1 MNIKITYET
10 LFEVLR
16 TEKSREE
23 LQKLDEVFFSDII
36 NYLKEKET
44 ILENQKN
51 NPDLT
56 TFDEEKKEERQMSNI
71 KNIIKEIYERREK
84 KIINIALNKSKTN
97 SNIIDNS
104 TLLPEEKTIFNELVN
119 LLNKARKDILFNI
132 LNTKLPDF
140 KIEKKEEIKNKEE
153 PKPEIKQEIKPEQN
167 TEPKTNKLIRFVR
180 PVPKFVGPEL
190 ENYGPFEEDDIAKL
204 PTKIADVLINK
215 TRAEEINEG

>member
-1 MNIKITYET
+1 M
-10 LFEVLR
+10 
-16 TEKSREE
+16 
-23 LQKLDEVFFSDII
+23 
-36 NYLKEKET
+36 
-44 ILENQKN
+44 
-51 NPDLT
+51 
-56 TFDEEKKEERQMSNI
+56 
-71 KNIIKEIYERREK
+71 
-84 KIINIALNKSKTN
+84 NKSKTN